1 MHIEEPIETH
11 GYFWLAG
18 NPDDTFTG
26 ILSISDKGEAS
37 LEIFVTFESPYKAL
51 SQQFTE
57 EKLRILGVA
66 DKAGAVTL
74 IDCLI
79 LQQNTVMN
87 TGDVLSK
94 SRLHVGCV
102 FFGAHFDTED
112 ISFSQMTFSVE
123 GLDEWF
129 SFHYRPFST
138 GRDLPGQ
145 SSFTYTQPESITLQ
159 ISDDL
164 ILRFDMSVTTKLGR
178 LHTTVTS
185 KMGIS
190 IESSR
195 PRSFTEFMQV
205 LQHVKNF
212 LCLAFDR
219 TVSFTSLSGLQQEPD
234 GSYNAYDTVDI
245 YGRFDP
251 YDLPTEDISPGHFL
265 ISFEDIVQNIH
276 EYLPRWLKR
285 YEEYE
290 PTFNLYFAVTANHY
304 MHLEGRFLFL
314 VHGIES
320 LHRRS
325 SSETTMPT
333 EEFNSLLDIILEY
346 TPEQQKQWLL
356 ARLKYAN
363 ELSLR
368 KRLLQM
374 IAPFEDLFG
383 TGNDRAAFVNQI
395 VTTRNYLTHYDYGI
409 QNDAVTEPRELL
421 QLYSKLEGLVQLRL
435 LDLLGFDN
443 QHIRRIVGRF
453 LPLKQKLNIE

>member
-37 LEIFVTFESPYKAL
+37 LEIFLTFESPYKAF

-57 EKLRILGVA
+57 EKLRILGVT

-74 IDCLI
+74 IDCLN
-79 LQQNTVMN
+79 LQQNTVIHS
-87 TGDVLSK
+87 GGVLSK

-112 ISFSQMTFSVE
+112 ISFSHMTFSVE

-129 SFHYRPFST
+129 FLHYSPFST
-138 GRDLPGQ
+138 GRDLPAQ
-145 SSFTYTQPESITLQ
+145 RSFTYTQPESITLQ

-164 ILRFDMSVTTKLGR
+164 ILRFHMSVRTNLGR
-178 LHTTVTS
+178 LHASVTS
-185 KMGIS
+185 KIGIS

-234 GSYNAYDTVDI
+234 GSYNPYETVDI

-251 YDLPTEDISPGHFL
+251 YDHPTEDISPGHFL

-314 VHGIES
+314 AHGLES
-320 LHRRS
+320 LHRRI
-325 SSETTMPT
+325 SSETRMPA
-333 EEFNSLLDIILEY
+333 EEFNSLLDSILEH
-346 TPEQQKQWLL
+346 TPEQQKQWIQ
-356 ARLKYAN
+356 ASLKYAN

-368 KRLLQM
+368 KRLLRM

-383 TGNDRAAFVNQI
+383 TEDARKVLVHQI
-395 VTTRNYLTHYDYGI
+395 VTTRNYLTHYDYSI
-409 QNDAVTEPRELL
+409 QNEAVTEPRELL
-421 QLYSKLEGLVQLRL
+421 KLYSKLEGLVQLHL
-435 LDLLGFDN
+435 LELLGFEI
-443 QHIRRIVGRF
+443 QHIRKIVGQY